1 MNPALIAKDVAEKR
15 NFSNVNEIV
24 SKKRFSNDI
33 CQMKISF
40 ILYVFQFFI
49 KNQHLTSHGIIYVF
63 VDFLNFYNLTFHGIM
78 YVFVDF
84 CKKIFLLLIS
94 ISAKKFFL
102 LTSVTSFLTSIFYT
116 SGMHNQHLYNIRP
129 HPAAVH
135 ESSVRLLRRFPHVLR
150 NIQHHPAVGLTLPV
164 RHFPD
169 CMSYV

>member
-63 VDFLNFYNLTFHGIM
+63 VDFLNFSNLTFHGIM
-78 YVFVDF
+78 YVFADFREKNFFTYFNLLQLLRFLPVSSIPVVCIINTCITYDLTRLRCMNHLSASCVD
-84 CKKIFLLLIS
+84 S
-94 ISAKKFFL
+94 HMS
-102 LTSVTSFLTSIFYT
+102 SVT
-116 SGMHNQHLYNIRP
+116 YNIT
-129 HPAAVH
+129 
-135 ESSVRLLRRFPHVLR
+135 RLRV
-150 NIQHHPAVGLTLPV
+150 
-164 RHFPD
+164 
-169 CMSYV
+169 

>member
-49 KNQHLTSHGIIYVF
+49 KNQHLTSHGI
-63 VDFLNFYNLTFHGIM
+63 M

-94 ISAKKFFL
+94 ISAKKFFYL
-102 LTSVTSFLTSIFYT
+102 LQLLRFLPVSSIPVVCIINTCITYDLTRLRCMNHLSASCVDSHMSSVT
-116 SGMHNQHLYNIRP
+116 YNIT
-129 HPAAVH
+129 
-135 ESSVRLLRRFPHVLR
+135 RLWV
-150 NIQHHPAVGLTLPV
+150 
-164 RHFPD
+164 
-169 CMSYV
+169 

>member
-49 KNQHLTSHGIIYVF
+49 KNQHLTSHGI
-63 VDFLNFYNLTFHGIM
+63 M

-94 ISAKKFFL
+94 ISAKKFFYL
-102 LTSVTSFLTSIFYT
+102 LQLLRFLPVSSIPVVCIINTCITYDLT
-116 SGMHNQHLYNIRP
+116 RLRCMNHLSSAYVNSYMSGIAYNISR
-129 HPAAVH
+129 
-135 ESSVRLLRRFPHVLR
+135 
-150 NIQHHPAVGLTLPV
+150 
-164 RHFPD
+164 
-169 CMSYV
+169 

>member
-49 KNQHLTSHGIIYVF
+49 KNQYLTS
-63 VDFLNFYNLTFHGIM
+63 HGIM

>member
-1 MNPALIAKDVAEKR
+1 
-15 NFSNVNEIV
+15 
-24 SKKRFSNDI
+24 
-33 CQMKISF
+33 MKISF

-49 KNQHLTSHGIIYVF
+49 KNQHLTSHGIMYVF
-63 VDFLNFYNLTFHGIM
+63 VDFLNFSNLTFHGIM
-78 YVFVDF
+78 YVFADF
-84 CKKIFLLLIS
+84 REKNFFTYFNLLQS
-94 ISAKKFFL
+94 
-102 LTSVTSFLTSIFYT
+102 LTTSFLTSIFYT

-150 NIQHHPAVGLTLPV
+150 NTQHHPAVGLTLPV

>member
-1 MNPALIAKDVAEKR
+1 
-15 NFSNVNEIV
+15 
-24 SKKRFSNDI
+24 
-33 CQMKISF
+33 MKISF
-40 ILYVFQFFI
+40 ILYVFQVFG
-49 KNQHLTSHGIIYVF
+49 KNQYLTSY
-63 VDFLNFYNLTFHGIM
+63 GIM
-78 YVFVDF
+78 YVFDDF
-84 CKKIFLLLIS
+84 LNFLNLTFIGIMYVFADFRKKIFFTFS
-94 ISAKKFFL
+94 NPQKFFL
-102 LTSVTSFLTSIFYT
+102 LSLKHFILTSIFYT